1 LNPLQTLTGR
11 LTSTDTD
18 IQKIVTTCH
27 AWRREKNAGAY
38 ADTAGFCKSA
48 TTVEIAEHGHVLT
61 PRRYV
66 GAEEVETD
74 SEPFE
79 EKDVATG
86 PHESNELF
94 AESEMLEQAIKA
106 NPRWPGYG

>member
-1 LNPLQTLTGR
+1 M
-11 LTSTDTD
+11 
-18 IQKIVTTCH
+18 TTCH

-61 PRRYV
+61 PGRYV

-74 SEPFE
+74 GEPFE
-79 EKDVATG
+79 EKMSRLVPRNRTSCLRSRKNAGTG
-86 PHESNELF
+86 F
-94 AESEMLEQAIKA
+94 
-106 NPRWPGYG
+106 